1 MIKTLITAALFAMT
15 ATTANAD
22 IIGKVDAKT
31 LGTKVMTPEALWAM
45 GRISASAPSLTANGL
60 SIKWATIP

>member
-45 GRISASAPSLTANGL
+45 GRISASAPS
-60 SIKWATIP
+60 